1 MVQKFYLDTGI
12 WRDYYEDRRD
22 NMRPLGEF
30 AFNFLRACLE
40 KKIPVLV
47 SDAVVIELR
56 RYFPQEKVD
65 EIFSFFK
72 GIIVNMT
79 VTPEQ
84 YSEARK
90 ELAKRLKVGNK
101 LPFDD
106 VLHAV
111 VAKHHG
117 AVLIARDNDFDFLH
131 EIVEIEKPEDVTL
144 GGFQTFSRN
153 V

>member
-1 MVQKFYLDTGI
+1 MPQKFYLDTGI
-12 WRDYYEDRRD
+12 WRDYFEDRRD
-22 NMRPLGEF
+22 NIRPLGEF

-47 SDAVVIELR
+47 SDIVVIELK
-56 RYFPQEKVD
+56 RYFSQAKIG
-65 EIFSFFK
+65 EIFSFFNS
-72 GIIVNMT
+72 IIVW
-79 VTPEQ
+79 VSATPEQ
-84 YSEARK
+84 FSEARREWLKRVK
-90 ELAKRLKVGNK
+90 EGNK

-111 VAKHHG
+111 LAKHHG

-144 GGFQTFSRN
+144 G
-153 V
+153 